1 MHNYYN
7 DYFEIGQQQFKL
19 YLFELRIPHDDAVY
33 TLKKAME
40 ALNFEQLLHRYS
52 HLGRKGYNPIMIYS
66 LILYANMQ
74 GIRAVDKIVDF
85 CKRDIC
91 FIWLAQGETPCRD
104 VFYDFMNE
112 KTTVEILENL
122 HYQFIHLLKNEGYLT
137 LKTLFLD
144 GTKLE
149 ANANRY
155 TFVWRGSI
163 NSHLIKLLDQIND
176 IYSEYNNF
184 INESNYK
191 IKYNLIEEEMF
202 IVEGTDKL
210 RETIFKNSERKRN
223 NKKKI
228 SNNGIVKIDNICP
241 MKLMRMHSNL
251 QVIAN
256 HENIVFSKGSGQK
269 KPTIQKLCDLLMD
282 KGERLLKYKEAFEI
296 MGTDRNS
303 YSKTDLD
310 ATFMRMKED
319 HMMNGQLKPAYN
331 VQFAIENYFVV
342 HTYVSNDRTDYNTLV
357 PVIEKHKKWLDTLLE
372 EFIADSGYCSEK
384 NLSYLKYNNIES
396 FIKLQE
402 HEKKKTR
409 KYHQEIG
416 KYYNMNVATFD
427 EDNDRVKSYVC
438 HDNRL
443 LTHSR
448 TEIQTKAGVKR
459 VFEVYS
465 CESCNDCTLKSKC
478 LYKYDEEKDLYKNK
492 EIKVNYNWDEL
503 KRKSENNILSDKGII
518 YRQIRSIQTEGS
530 FGDMKHNHKIR
541 HFNHRGEEKV
551 YKEML
556 FYTFGRNLIK
566 YHRFEHKD
574 LKSFE
579 GKAA

>member
-1 MHNYYN
+1 
-7 DYFEIGQQQFKL
+7 
-19 YLFELRIPHDDAVY
+19 
-33 TLKKAME
+33 
-40 ALNFEQLLHRYS
+40 
-52 HLGRKGYNPIMIYS
+52 
-66 LILYANMQ
+66 
-74 GIRAVDKIVDF
+74 
-85 CKRDIC
+85 
-91 FIWLAQGETPCRD
+91 
-104 VFYDFMNE
+104 MNE

-122 HYQFIHLLKNEGYLT
+122 HYQFIHLLRNEGYLT
-137 LKTLFLD
+137 LKILFLD

-163 NSHLIKLLDQIND
+163 NSNLIKLLDKINGLYD
-176 IYSEYNNF
+176 EYNAF

-202 IVEGTDKL
+202 IVEGTDKV
-210 RETIFKNSERKRN
+210 RDTICKNNERKRN
-223 NKKKI
+223 HKKKI

-251 QVIAN
+251 QVIRN
-256 HENIVFSKGSGQK
+256 NENIVFSNGRGQK
-269 KPTIQKLCDLLMD
+269 KPRIQKICESLIEN
-282 KGERLLKYKEAFEI
+282 GERLLKYKDAFEI

-303 YSKTDLD
+303 YSKTDIS

-319 HMMNGQLKPAYN
+319 HMMNGQLKPAHN

-357 PVIEKHKKWLDTLLE
+357 PVIEKHKKWLDTPLE
-372 EFIADSGYCSEK
+372 EFVADSGYCSEK
-384 NLSYLKYNNIES
+384 NLSYLRDNSIES

-402 HEKKKTR
+402 HEKKKTK

-416 KYYNMNVATFD
+416 KYYNMAVSEFD
-427 EDNDRVKSYVC
+427 EENDRIKSYKC

-443 LTHSR
+443 LHHSR
-448 TEIQTKAGVKR
+448 TEIQTKSGVR
-459 VFEVYS
+459 RIFEVYK
-465 CESCNDCTLKSKC
+465 CESCDDCTYKSKC

-503 KRKSENNILSDKGII
+503 KRKSEENILSDKGII

-541 HFNHRGEEKV
+541 QFNHRGEEKV

-556 FYTFGRNLIK
+556 FYTCGRNLIK
-566 YHRFEHKD
+566 YHRFEQKE
-574 LKSFE
+574 LESFE

>member
-7 DYFEIGQQQFKL
+7 DFFEIGQQQFKL
-19 YLFELRIPHDDAVY
+19 YLYESRIPFDDSVY
-33 TLKKAME
+33 TLKKIMK
-40 ALNFEQLLHRYS
+40 ALNFEQLLDRYS
-52 HLGRKGYNPIMIYS
+52 HLGRTGYNPIMIYT
-66 LILYANMQ
+66 LILYANMR
-74 GIRAVDKIVDF
+74 GVRAVDKIVDL

-91 FIWLAQGETPCRD
+91 FIWLAQGKTPGRD

-112 KTTVEILENL
+112 KATIEILEHL
-122 HYQFIHLLKNEGYLT
+122 HYQFVQLLKDEGYLT

-163 NSHLIKLLDQIND
+163 NSHLIKLLDQINEL
-176 IYSEYNNF
+176 YSKYNSF

-191 IKYNLIEEEMF
+191 VKYNLIEEKMF
-202 IVEGTDKL
+202 IVEGTDKV
-210 RETIFKNSERKRN
+210 RDTISKNIERKRN

-241 MKLMRMHSNL
+241 IKLMRMHSNL
-251 QVIAN
+251 QVIRN
-256 HENIVFSKGSGQK
+256 HENIVFSNGSGQK
-269 KPTIQKLCDLLMD
+269 KPVIQKICELLME

-342 HTYVSNDRTDYNTLV
+342 HTHVSNDRTDYNTLV

-402 HEKKKTR
+402 HEKKKTK

-416 KYYNMNVATFD
+416 KYYNMAVSEFD
-427 EDNDRVKSYVC
+427 EENKRIKSYNC
-438 HDNRL
+438 HDKRL
-443 LTHSR
+443 LTHSH
-448 TEIQTKAGVKR
+448 TEIQTKDGVKR
-459 VFEVYS
+459 IFEVYR
-465 CESCNDCTLKSKC
+465 CESCDDCTLKSKC

-566 YHRFEHKD
+566 YHRFEQKD